1 MNDQNDGL
9 EIPNIDADH
18 LQHGN
23 AENAEGQPD
32 PQPRNPYYQ
41 HYPTYPP
48 VYPPVNHYPSYIDH
62 YYGMPPPVQGGYP
75 YDNYQYHQP
84 QSLYPPPAPQ
94 LFPPPDNPQV
104 QNLETQ
110 V

>member
-23 AENAEGQPD
+23 AENAKGQPD

-48 VYPPVNHYPSYIDH
+48 VYPPVNHYPPYIDP

-75 YDNYQYHQP
+75 YDNYQYH
-84 QSLYPPPAPQ
+84 
-94 LFPPPDNPQV
+94 
-104 QNLETQ
+104 
-110 V
+110 